1 MLTPGA
7 SGVAAEDSFAETTC
21 FHRLHRGLLDDA
33 PWFLR
38 VSLGNR
44 VLLTVTLVVTAF
56 LGVIA
61 ASNPE
66 WLLRFDEPVS
76 KWVRGGEG
84 QLSISRVV
92 TNLGSPNLAVAIG
105 VVSATA
111 LWRRCRASSITFG
124 VLVAGALAADI
135 GLKVIVDRT
144 RPLDPAIDTALGSF
158 PSGHVIHA
166 VVIFGLI
173 PFLLW
178 MLTNRRALVWLGIT
192 LFVVVVT
199 AVAVS
204 RVRLGAHWPSDVIA
218 SFFIGASLLLAAEQ
232 LLTSAWAGSHCT
244 SLGHHPPHATQLL
257 QG

>member
-1 MLTPGA
+1 MLTPGV

-66 WLLRFDEPVS
+66 WLLRFDEPAS
-76 KWVRGGEG
+76 EWVRGSGG
-84 QLSISRVV
+84 QLSFSRLV

-105 VVSATA
+105 LVSVTA
-111 LWRRCRASSITFG
+111 LWRRCRASSLTFG

-135 GLKVIVDRT
+135 VLKIVVDRA
-144 RPLDPAIDTALGSF
+144 RPLDSAVDTALGSF

-178 MLTNRRALVWLGIT
+178 VLTNNRTLVWLGAV
-192 LFVVVVT
+192 LFIVVV
-199 AVAVS
+199 ASVAVS